1 MKVLQQSNGH
11 LYKGPYDCFKK
22 TVKQYGFFSLYRGLT
37 SPLIGSVVEN
47 AVVFSFNGGM
57 KDFLGVN
64 EQRNTL
70 AEPNPLW
77 KYFASGAFA
86 GLGTAFV
93 LTPIELVKCKLQVEN
108 AAAPISTST
117 NDATKTATTTPE
129 KVIKRKS
136 GPLQIV
142 GEILRTEG
150 IRGLFRGQVSCLM
163 REVPGNGT
171 WIGVYEFCRYQWQKY
186 LGIER
191 KGDLPL
197 VYSALSGSVAGM
209 AYWAVPF
216 PADTVK
222 TKLQTDPR
230 YFGMSFIAAFRKALN
245 EEGAKGM
252 YRGLPVTLSRA
263 APAHFVTFFVYEWIS
278 LSLFRIEI

>member
-22 TVKQYGFFSLYRGLT
+22 TVKQYGFLSLYRGLT

-47 AVVFSFNGGM
+47 AIVFSFNGGM
-57 KDFLGVN
+57 KDFLAVD

-70 AEPNPLW
+70 TQPNPLW
-77 KYFASGAFA
+77 KYFAAGAFA
-86 GLGTAFV
+86 GIGTAFI
-93 LTPIELVKCKLQVEN
+93 LTPVELVKCKLQVEQ
-108 AAAPISTST
+108 AGPSSTTALGSTTSISSS
-117 NDATKTATTTPE
+117 NE
-129 KVIKRKS
+129 NVVSRKS
-136 GPLQIV
+136 GPIQIV
-142 GEILRTEG
+142 GDILRTEG
-150 IRGLFRGQVSCLM
+150 IKGLFRGQVSCLM

-171 WIGVYEFCRYQWQKY
+171 WFGVYELCRYQWQKY

-230 YFGMSFIAAFRKALN
+230 YFGLSFTSAFRKALN

-252 YRGLPVTLSRA
+252 YRGLGVTLTRA
-263 APAHFVTFFVYEWIS
+263 APAHFVIFIVYEWIS
-278 LSLFRIEI
+278 KTLLRVEY